1 MSGVK
6 DEDAWICSCY
16 FLHRGQTHFMASY
29 RRTGPRPLSASGF
42 YSFVEDWDRCSGAS
56 GHLVCRQAEFTD
68 QAISVKVGD
77 VKFVVQYNTL
87 YFKYPLNY
95 CCIFLVILKL
105 KNVSNVTL
113 HIYRDAIPGCQMQS
127 SQRQV
132 NLNDNTQNNP
142 HTKPSAC

>member
-77 VKFVVQYNTL
+77 VMFEVQYNTL

-113 HIYRDAIPGCQMQS
+113 HY
-127 SQRQV
+127 
-132 NLNDNTQNNP
+132 
-142 HTKPSAC
+142 